1 MKPDYIIFP
10 DASQRR
16 IRDKVYSGYG
26 TVILN
31 VSTRKYTTI
40 SGYLA
45 SNSVVFAEAWAI
57 YQGLRF
63 LEYKKNSSQSEP
75 FGNHVLV
82 LSDSKLNIDT
92 FNIYIP
98 YAWDLSDPLNWKK
111 RDHNLVKNQEL
122 YRCILHMTTECD
134 YKVKFAHV
142 NSHIRDNPKQLVK
155 VQEKLKK
162 KYAVQVSYDVMEL
175 ISDMNDLADQAAK
188 QETLAV
194 MMQDRNFPDQFIQL
208 ERMSSDA

>member
-98 YAWDLSDPLNWKK
+98 YAWDLSDPLN
-111 RDHNLVKNQEL
+111 
-122 YRCILHMTTECD
+122 
-134 YKVKFAHV
+134 
-142 NSHIRDNPKQLVK
+142 
-155 VQEKLKK
+155 
-162 KYAVQVSYDVMEL
+162 
-175 ISDMNDLADQAAK
+175 
-188 QETLAV
+188 
-194 MMQDRNFPDQFIQL
+194 
-208 ERMSSDA
+208 